1 MHTKRKKKLKVL
13 HLASFLGN
21 IGDHANHQGFYSL
34 FLKKIPADVTQLEIR
49 KFYNNRK
56 EMQFDDSFVRMVNSY
71 DLLILGGG
79 GFFDLQ
85 WDYSHTATTIDF
97 SEKVVEAIT
106 IPVLVNAMGYHEY
119 GQVDRRHVARFGAF
133 LQTISN
139 KPNWFVSVR
148 NDGSFERLQARY
160 THLLPDGAVHKVP
173 DSGFLYTPK
182 NLKQCQIDA
191 KSATWIGFSITNDL
205 FQKKFNGTIDPK
217 IFNAHMGTY
226 INTLLARSPSYRVL
240 LFPHAHQ
247 DIATIS
253 EVLSHIDD
261 KYRRERV
268 SVAPLCVNAESID
281 VVFDLYRAC
290 TCIVGMRFHA
300 NVCAIGMG
308 IPTIGLAGHEQI
320 VGLYRE
326 LGLSDRC
333 IVVST
338 PGFVRELDQCLK
350 QTIRRQLSVRKK
362 YKDIR
367 AQLVKKSQ
375 QYIRAVGN
383 WVDSF

>member
-1 MHTKRKKKLKVL
+1 MYTKRNKKLKVL

-34 FLKKIPADVTQLEIR
+34 FLKKIPAEVTQLEIR
-49 KFYNNRK
+49 KFYNNRN
-56 EMQFDDSFVRMVNSY
+56 EMKFDDSFVRMVNSY

-85 WDYSHTATTIDF
+85 WDYSHTGTTIDF
-97 SEKVVEAIT
+97 SEKMVEAIT

-119 GQVDRRHVARFGAF
+119 GQVDRQHIGKFSSF
-133 LQTISN
+133 LDTISD

-148 NDGSFERLQARY
+148 NDGSWERLQARY
-160 THLLPDGAVHKVP
+160 ADILTHNAVRKVP
-173 DSGFLYTPK
+173 DSGFLYVPK
-182 NLKQCQIDA
+182 NSKQCQIDA

-205 FQKKFNGTIDPK
+205 FQKKFNGSLDPK
-217 IFNAHMGTY
+217 KFNALMGMY
-226 INTLLARSPSYRVL
+226 INTLLARLPSYRVL

-268 SVAPLCVNAESID
+268 SVAPLCVNVESID

-290 TCIVGMRFHA
+290 ACIVGMRFHA

-320 VGLYRE
+320 VALYRE

-333 IVVST
+333 IVVNT
-338 PGFVRELDQCLK
+338 AGFVSELDQCLR

-362 YKDIR
+362 YRDIR
-367 AQLVKKSQ
+367 AQLVKESQ
-375 QYIRAVGN
+375 QYVRDVGN
-383 WVDSF
+383 WIDSF